1 MKIKR
6 DVQAREEKP
15 LTAAELVSCYKAV
28 FGDSRGQIVY
38 KDLIDFINSLVGN
51 EGHLDFRLPHHELAA
66 CAALTTLRDYI
77 IALTTEGE
85 INE

>member
-6 DVQAREEKP
+6 DIEQREDGK
-15 LTAAELVSCYKAV
+15 LTAVELVSCYKAV
-28 FGDSRGQIVY
+28 FGDSKGQIVY
-38 KDLIDFINSLVGN
+38 KDLMGFINNLVGN
-51 EGHLDFRLPHHELAA
+51 EGVLDFRLPHHELAA
-66 CAALTTLRDYI
+66 CAAVITLRDYI